1 MKKTLRLTLVI
12 TLVTYS
18 GLSIELRGQKLTE
31 DFIKAWVLHL
41 DSASI
46 DLIDNAIYI
55 IDGIPVRLDN
65 GLYELS
71 DHDFDKE
78 RIELSYISPEK
89 SSIIHHGNGPAIV
102 LVTNIRK
109 QKRKE
114 LKKRLTEARELY
126 ADPVVKTSHGIIY
139 KKEPVVVLNGKILDS
154 PTSKAMLSDTYLRS
168 FETILVSYTAPPA
181 LYGENAKNGLVRI
194 WSKK

>member
-12 TLVTYS
+12 TLLIYS
-18 GLSIELRGQKLTE
+18 GLSLELRGQKLTE

-46 DLIDNAIYI
+46 DLIDKTVFIV
-55 IDGIPVRLDN
+55 DGLPVSLSDEHS
-65 GLYELS
+65 ELS
-71 DHDFDKE
+71 EHDFDKE

-89 SSIIHHGNGPAIV
+89 SSSFNHRNGPVIV
-102 LVTNIRK
+102 LVTNTRK

-114 LKKRLTEARELY
+114 LKKRLAEARELY

-139 KKEPVVVLNGKILDS
+139 KKEPVVVLDGEILDS
-154 PTSKAMLSDTYLRS
+154 PTSKAILSDTYLRS